1 MKRTIIFFALAM
13 LLGQTAI
20 MAQVAP
26 SGMAYRFTATNFQFP
41 ITEKWLGSEFQSGV
55 EAEYLHSFNNWLN
68 LGVPLK
74 FSRADFPTNDQGK
87 FKRDPLLALDAT
99 LQLKYF
105 SQNSFLYPYLY
116 AGIGGVTQ
124 NFDDFYLSAPVG
136 LGLNFRIADNT
147 YISTKG
153 EYRIGFKDLRDNI
166 FLGGGL
172 LLTMGDP
179 APKKPAISDRDGDG
193 IPDAEDRCP
202 DVAGVAIHSGCPD
215 TDGDGLADDKDD
227 CPTQAG
233 PQALKGC
240 PDRDNDGIADKD
252 DKCPDQAGP
261 ASNMGCPITDR
272 DGDGIEDKD
281 DACPDQKGPAA
292 TKGCPDRDGDGI
304 ADKDDECPDQ
314 KGPASLRGCPDRD
327 GDGIADKNDK
337 CPDSPGPASNNGC
350 PVISQEDK
358 AVIDLAIK
366 NVQFETGKINL
377 LQTSFPI
384 LDQVAGLMNKYPD
397 YKLRISGHTDS
408 IGEAPANQTLSEGRA
423 KTCYDYL
430 VAKGVAS
437 GRMSHQGFGES
448 KPIADNRYKAGRDQ
462 NRRVEFELYLD

>member
-20 MAQVAP
+20 WGQTAP
-26 SGMAYRFTATNFQFP
+26 SGFAARLTRTNFQFP
-41 ITEKWLGSEFQSGV
+41 LTDKMLRADFRTGAEVEYIHSLGNVLS
-55 EAEYLHSFNNWLN
+55 
-68 LGVPLK
+68 LGVPL
-74 FSRADFPTNDQGK
+74 RYGVADFPTNNQGAYHNDAM
-87 FKRDPLLALDAT
+87 FSLDAT

-105 SQNSFLYPYLY
+105 RQRSFLYPYLY
-116 AGIGGVTQ
+116 AGLGAVSQNWDDLYFSVPLGV
-124 NFDDFYLSAPVG
+124 
-136 LGLNFRIADNT
+136 GLNFRLANNAYFT
-147 YISTKG
+147 TKA
-153 EYRIGFKDLRDNI
+153 EYRLGFKDLRNDVMAG
-166 FLGGGL
+166 FGL
-172 LLTMGDP
+172 MITFGDAVDKTP
-179 APKKPAISDRDGDG
+179 AVSDRDGDG
-193 IPDAEDRCP
+193 IPDAQDRCP

-233 PQALKGC
+233 SQALKGC

-314 KGPASLRGCPDRD
+314 KGLAAFRGCPDRD
-327 GDGIADKNDK
+327 GDGIADKADK

-366 NVQFETGKINL
+366 NVQFETGKTSL

-384 LDQVAGLMNKYPD
+384 LDQVAGLMKKYPD

>member
-1 MKRTIIFFALAM
+1 MKRTIIFFALA
-13 LLGQTAI
+13 LLLSQTATI
-20 MAQVAP
+20 AQVAP

-87 FKRDPLLALDAT
+87 FKRQPLLALDAT

-153 EYRIGFKDLRDNI
+153 EYRIGFKDLRDNV

-172 LLTMGDP
+172 LLTLGDP
-179 APKKPAISDRDGDG
+179 APKKTAISDRDGDG
-193 IPDAEDRCP
+193 IPDAQDRCP

-233 PQALKGC
+233 PLALKGC
-240 PDRDNDGIADKD
+240 PDRDKDGIADKY
-252 DKCPDQAGP
+252 DKCPDEAGP
-261 ASNMGCPITDR
+261 ASNMGCPNTNTDR
-272 DGDGIEDKD
+272 DGDGIPDK
-281 DACPDQKGPAA
+281 A
-292 TKGCPDRDGDGI
+292 
-304 ADKDDECPDQ
+304 
-314 KGPASLRGCPDRD
+314 
-327 GDGIADKNDK
+327 DK

-350 PVISQEDK
+350 PEITQEDK

-377 LQTSFPI
+377 LQSSFSI
-384 LDQVAGLMNKYPD
+384 LDQVAGLMQKYPD

-408 IGEAPANQTLSEGRA
+408 IGEAPANQKLSEGRA
-423 KTCYDYL
+423 RTCYDYL